1 MRSFIA
7 VFGRV
12 LWQHWPMM
20 MAWYVGGRVVHDGW
34 IQFAGWVAGYNT
46 IAGYAMMPVAM
57 IANLVGFVGMFLVV
71 RDALPTLTSVA
82 PQPTDPAE
90 RRRSFRDALFAGMLP
105 YFAFY
110 ATARFLNAD
119 MIAFLQVAEE
129 VKRGR
134 IDVLME
140 QGADNITQIVA
151 GSGDIAFVNPLTL
164 AAVLLAYVLRLL
176 WKRHAER
183 VPRWLTPAGVYVEAV
198 WVIGL
203 VVVIGVL
210 VDEIMG
216 WVNGRVAAVWAQDIG
231 DWFAAHLSFVALAW
245 EGIGAFT
252 AQVADVVL
260 LPISWLTIA
269 GVIYGQ
275 AIEAESPELRL
286 TALVRARRALERMKA
301 PVRRRIADLF
311 EPITSKVTPI
321 WSALVM
327 MLRAGP
333 VFVGTF
339 VLAYALWR
347 WGSEWLQIAVPRLF
361 GGHDQLYWAMF
372 GAAILFI
379 APILCEPVRI
389 ALVSAGYDSALSA
402 LRQRRGDLEPRDA
415 DELVVEVADDHL
427 KEEGTGSVGR

>member
-12 LWQHWPMM
+12 LWQHWPVM
-20 MAWYVGGRVVHDGW
+20 MAWYVGGRVVHDAW
-34 IQFAGWVAGYNT
+34 IQFAGWVAGHNT
-46 IAGYAMMPVAM
+46 IAGYAMMPIAM

-71 RDALPTLTSVA
+71 RDALPTLTGVA
-82 PQPTDPAE
+82 PQPVDPVE

-129 VKRGR
+129 VRRGR
-134 IDVLME
+134 IDILRE
-140 QGADNITQIVA
+140 QGADNIRELVA
-151 GSGDIAFVNPLTL
+151 GSGDIAFVNPFTL
-164 AAVLLAYVLRLL
+164 AAVLLAYGLRLL
-176 WKRHAER
+176 WKRYAER
-183 VPRWLTPAGVYVEAV
+183 VPRWLTPVGVYVEAV
-198 WVIGL
+198 WVIGF
-203 VVVIGVL
+203 VVVIGL
-210 VDEIMG
+210 LIDEVMG
-216 WVNGRVAAVWAQDIG
+216 WVDGRMAAVWAQDIG
-231 DWFAAHLSFVALAW
+231 DWFAAHLSFVAVVW

-252 AQVADVVL
+252 GQVADVVL

-275 AIEAESPELRL
+275 AIEAEAPQLRL
-286 TALVRARRALERMKA
+286 KAILRARRLAERVKE

-311 EPITSKVTPI
+311 EPITSRVTPI

-333 VFVGTF
+333 VFVGGF
-339 VLAYALWR
+339 VLAYGLWR
-347 WGSEWLQIAVPRLF
+347 WGSEWLQIVVPRLF
-361 GGHDQLYWAMF
+361 GGHDQLYWSMF

-379 APILCEPVRI
+379 APVVCEPIRI
-389 ALVSAGYDSALSA
+389 ALVSAGYDTALSA
-402 LRQRRGDLEPRDA
+402 LRERRSDGETRDA
-415 DELVVEVADDHL
+415 GDEGRVVFDDHV
-427 KEEGTGSVGR
+427 KEEGTDGIRR

>member
-12 LWQHWPMM
+12 LWQHWPVM

-46 IAGYAMMPVAM
+46 VAGYAMMPIAM

-71 RDALPTLTSVA
+71 RDALPTLTGVA
-82 PQPTDPAE
+82 PQPVDPAE
-90 RRRSFRDALFAGMLP
+90 RRRSFREALFAGMLP

-134 IDVLME
+134 IDVLIT
-140 QGADNITQIVA
+140 QGAENITQVVA
-151 GSGDIAFVNPLTL
+151 GSGDVAFVNPFTL
-164 AAVLLAYVLRLL
+164 AAVLLAYGLRLL

-203 VVVIGVL
+203 VVVIGIL
-210 VDEIMG
+210 VDEVMA

-231 DWFAAHLSFVALAW
+231 DWFAMHLSFVAVLW
-245 EGIGAFT
+245 EGFGTFT
-252 AQVADVVL
+252 TQVADVVL

-275 AIEAESPELRL
+275 AIVAEAPKLRVK
-286 TALVRARRALERMKA
+286 ALVRARRITQRIKE

-311 EPITSKVTPI
+311 EPITSRVTPI

-333 VFVGTF
+333 VFVGGF

-347 WGSEWLQIAVPRLF
+347 WGSEWLQIVVPRLF
-361 GGHDQLYWAMF
+361 GAHDQLYWTMF

-379 APILCEPVRI
+379 APVLCEPIRI
-389 ALVSAGYDSALSA
+389 ALVSAGYDTALSA
-402 LRQRRGDLEPRDA
+402 LRERRGDGETA
-415 DELVVEVADDHL
+415 DTDDQVLVVVDDHV
-427 KEEGTGSVGR
+427 EGEGTGGVLR